1 MSVGSEVASPPLA
14 FVSDQGRKGVR
25 LDRIRVLV
33 ADDEPVVLAALA
45 ELVEAEDTLELVGM
59 AKDAQEAIDLAL
71 REHPDVALLDV
82 KMPAGGGPRAAR
94 EIKIGSHQTRVVALS
109 AYEDRTSVLEM
120 LRAGAVGYLVKGTRA
135 AEIVKMVQNVTRGD
149 VVLSSEVM
157 GDILEELT
165 GRLQVEDEEEELLKA
180 QSERIRDVLD
190 RGRLNMVFQ
199 PIVDL
204 EEDLVVGFE
213 ALARFPS
220 APDRPTETWF
230 TEAAAVGLRL
240 ELELAAIGAA
250 LAALPEAPVA
260 PYLSVN
266 AMPETLASDG
276 LAELLADAPAHRL
289 VLEITEHA
297 PVRDYEALN
306 KAMQR
311 MRGRG
316 IRLAVDDAGSGFASL
331 RHILQLAPDMI
342 KIDNALT
349 RNIYKDPARRA
360 LAAGLISFAAE
371 LGATIVAEGIQ
382 SRQELDG
389 LRSLGVRYG
398 QGFYLGRPGPIAEV
412 MTISDLTR

>member
-1 MSVGSEVASPPLA
+1 
-14 FVSDQGRKGVR
+14 
-25 LDRIRVLV
+25 LV
-33 ADDEPVVLAALA
+33 ADDEPVVRAALA
-45 ELVEAEDTLELVGM
+45 ELIEAENTLELVGV
-59 AKDAQEAIDLAL
+59 AKDAQEAIELAV

-94 EIKIGSHQTRVVALS
+94 EIRIGSLQTRVVALS

-135 AEIVKMVQNVTRGD
+135 AEIVKMIHNVTRGD

-165 GRLQVEDEEEELLKA
+165 GRLQVEGEEEELLRT

-190 RGRLNMVFQ
+190 NGRMMMVFQ

-204 EEDLVVGFE
+204 DTELVVGFE

-220 APDRPTETWF
+220 APERPTETWF
-230 TEAAAVGLRL
+230 TEAAAVGLRR
-240 ELELAAIGAA
+240 ELELAAVEAA
-250 LAALPEAPVA
+250 LAILPEAPGE

-266 AMPETLASDG
+266 ATPDTLSSAG
-276 LAELLADAPAHRL
+276 LAELLASAPADRL

-306 KAMQR
+306 AAMQR

-331 RHILQLAPDMI
+331 RHILQLAPDII

-349 RNIYKDPARRA
+349 RNVYKDPARRA

-382 SRQELDG
+382 TRQELET
-389 LRSLGVRYG
+389 LRELGVRYG
-398 QGFYLGRPGPIAEV
+398 QGFYLGRPGPIEDV
-412 MTISDLTR
+412 MSVGDLTR

>member
-1 MSVGSEVASPPLA
+1 M
-14 FVSDQGRKGVR
+14 
-25 LDRIRVLV
+25 DRIRVLV

-45 ELVEAEDTLELVGM
+45 ELVEAEETLELVGS
-59 AKDAQEAIDLAL
+59 AKDAQEAIEVAV

-94 EIKIGSHQTRVVALS
+94 EIRIGSLQTRVVALS

-135 AEIVKMVQNVTRGD
+135 AEIVKMVHNVTRGD

-165 GRLQVEDEEEELLKA
+165 GRLRIEGEEEDLLKA

-190 RGRLNMVFQ
+190 NGRLSMVFQ

-204 EEDLVVGFE
+204 EAEVVVGFE
-213 ALARFPS
+213 ALARFPF

-230 TEAAAVGLRL
+230 TEAAATGLRL
-240 ELELAAIGAA
+240 ELELAAVKAA
-250 LAALPEAPVA
+250 LEVLPEAPVG

-266 AMPETLASDG
+266 AMPDTLASDG
-276 LAELLADAPAHRL
+276 LAELLAAAPADRL

-306 KAMQR
+306 TAMHR

-316 IRLAVDDAGSGFASL
+316 VRLAVDDAGSGFASL
-331 RHILQLAPDMI
+331 RHILQLAPDII
-342 KIDNALT
+342 KIDIALT
-349 RNIYKDPARRA
+349 RNVYKDPARRA

-382 SRQELDG
+382 SRQELDA
-389 LRSLGVRYG
+389 LRELGVRYG
-398 QGFYLGRPGPIAEV
+398 QGFYLGRPAPIADV
-412 MTISDLTR
+412 MSVGDLTR

>member
-1 MSVGSEVASPPLA
+1 
-14 FVSDQGRKGVR
+14 

-33 ADDEPVVLAALA
+33 ADDEPVVRAALG
-45 ELVEAEDTLELVGM
+45 ELVEAEDTLELVGV
-59 AKDAQEAIDLAL
+59 ATDAQGAIDLAL

-82 KMPAGGGPRAAR
+82 KMPGGGGPRAAR
-94 EIKIGSHQTRVVALS
+94 EIRIGSLQTRVVALS

-135 AEIVKMVQNVTRGD
+135 AEIVKMVHNVTRGD

-165 GRLQVEDEEEELLKA
+165 GRLQIEGEEEELLNS
-180 QSERIRDVLD
+180 QSERIRDVLEH
-190 RGRLNMVFQ
+190 GKLTMVFQ

-204 EEDLVVGFE
+204 ETEEVVGLE
-213 ALARFPS
+213 ALARFPGD
-220 APDRPTETWF
+220 PDRATQAWF
-230 TEAAAVGLRL
+230 TEATAVGLRL
-240 ELELAAIGAA
+240 ELELAAIEAA
-250 LAALPEAPVA
+250 LAALAEAPA
-260 PYLSVN
+260 GPYLSVN
-266 AMPETLASDG
+266 AMPDTLASEG
-276 LAELLADAPAHRL
+276 LAVLLAYAPADRL

-297 PVRDYEALN
+297 PVHDYEGLN

-331 RHILQLAPDMI
+331 RHILQLAPDII

-349 RNIYKDPARRA
+349 RNVYKDPARRA

-371 LGATIVAEGIQ
+371 LGATIIAEGIET
-382 SRQELDG
+382 RLELDA
-389 LRSLGVRYG
+389 LRALGVRYG
-398 QGFYLGRPGPIAEV
+398 QGFFVGRPGPIAAV
-412 MTISDLTR
+412 MSIGDLTRSRGRTTAFRGS

>member
-1 MSVGSEVASPPLA
+1 M
-14 FVSDQGRKGVR
+14 
-25 LDRIRVLV
+25 DRIRVLV

-45 ELVEAEDTLELVGM
+45 ELVEAEETLELVGS
-59 AKDAQEAIDLAL
+59 AKDAQEAIEVAV

-94 EIKIGSHQTRVVALS
+94 EIRIGSLQTRVVALS

-135 AEIVKMVQNVTRGD
+135 AEIVKMVHNVTRGD

-165 GRLQVEDEEEELLKA
+165 GRLRIEGEEEDLLKA

-190 RGRLNMVFQ
+190 NGRLSMVFQ

-204 EEDLVVGFE
+204 EAEVVVGFE
-213 ALARFPS
+213 ALARFPF

-240 ELELAAIGAA
+240 ELELAAVKAA
-250 LAALPEAPVA
+250 LEVLPEAPVG

-266 AMPETLASDG
+266 AMPDTLASDG
-276 LAELLADAPAHRL
+276 LAELLAAAPADRL

-306 KAMQR
+306 TAMHR

-316 IRLAVDDAGSGFASL
+316 VRLAVDDAGSGFASL
-331 RHILQLAPDMI
+331 RHILQLAPDII
-342 KIDNALT
+342 KIDIALT
-349 RNIYKDPARRA
+349 RNVYKDPARRA

-382 SRQELDG
+382 SRQELDA
-389 LRSLGVRYG
+389 LRELGVRYG
-398 QGFYLGRPGPIAEV
+398 QGFYLGRPAPIADV
-412 MTISDLTR
+412 MSVGDLTR

>member
-1 MSVGSEVASPPLA
+1 ML
-14 FVSDQGRKGVR
+14 

-45 ELVEAEDTLELVGM
+45 ELVEAEETLELVGT
-59 AKDAQEAIDLAL
+59 AKDAQEAIELAV

-94 EIKIGSHQTRVVALS
+94 EIRIGSLQTRVVALS

-135 AEIVKMVQNVTRGD
+135 AEIVKMLHNVTRGD

-165 GRLQVEDEEEELLKA
+165 GRLQVEGEEEELFRA

-190 RGRLNMVFQ
+190 GARLSMVFQ

-204 EEDLVVGFE
+204 EAGVVVGFE
-213 ALARFPS
+213 ALARFPF
-220 APDRPTETWF
+220 APDRLTEAWF

-240 ELELAAIGAA
+240 ELELAAVKAA
-250 LAALPEAPVA
+250 LEALPEAPVE

-266 AMPETLASDG
+266 AMPDTLASEG
-276 LAELLADAPAHRL
+276 LAELLAEAPAERL

-306 KAMQR
+306 SAMRR

-331 RHILQLAPDMI
+331 RHILQLAPDII
-342 KIDNALT
+342 KIDDALT
-349 RNIYKDPARRA
+349 RNVYKDPARRA

-382 SRQELDG
+382 TRQELEA
-389 LRSLGVRYG
+389 LRELGVRYG
-398 QGFYLGRPGPIAEV
+398 QGFYLGRPGPIADV
-412 MTISDLTR
+412 MSIADLTR

>member
-1 MSVGSEVASPPLA
+1 
-14 FVSDQGRKGVR
+14 

-33 ADDEPVVLAALA
+33 ADDEPVVRAALG
-45 ELVEAEDTLELVGM
+45 ELVEAEETLELVGV
-59 AKDAQEAIDLAL
+59 ANDAQEAIDLAL

-82 KMPAGGGPRAAR
+82 KMPGGGGPRAAR
-94 EIKIGSHQTRVVALS
+94 EIRAGSPQTRVVALS

-135 AEIVKMVQNVTRGD
+135 AEIVRMMHNVTRGD

-165 GRLQVEDEEEELLKA
+165 GRLQIEGEEEELLSI
-180 QSERIRDVLD
+180 QSARIRNVLD
-190 RGRLNMVFQ
+190 HGELTMVFQ

-204 EEDLVVGFE
+204 ETEEVVGLE
-213 ALARFPS
+213 ALARFP
-220 APDRPTETWF
+220 AGLDRPTQAWF

-240 ELELAAIGAA
+240 ELELAAIEAA
-250 LAALPEAPVA
+250 LAGLAEAPA
-260 PYLSVN
+260 GPYLSVN
-266 AMPETLASDG
+266 AMPDTLASEG
-276 LAELLADAPAHRL
+276 LAELLTNAPADRL

-297 PVRDYEALN
+297 PVHDYEGLN

-331 RHILQLAPDMI
+331 RHILQLAPDII

-349 RNIYKDPARRA
+349 RNVYKDPARRA

-371 LGATIVAEGIQ
+371 LGATIIAEGIET
-382 SRQELDG
+382 REELDA
-389 LRSLGVRYG
+389 LRALGVRYG
-398 QGFYLGRPGPIAEV
+398 QGFFVGRPGSIAAV
-412 MTISDLTR
+412 MSVGNLTR

>member
-1 MSVGSEVASPPLA
+1 
-14 FVSDQGRKGVR
+14 

-33 ADDEPVVLAALA
+33 ADDEPVVRAALA
-45 ELVEAEDTLELVGM
+45 ELVEAEDTLELVGV
-59 AKDAQEAIDLAL
+59 ANDAQQAIDLAL

-94 EIKIGSHQTRVVALS
+94 EIRIGSLQTRVVALS

-135 AEIVKMVQNVTRGD
+135 AEIVKMVHNVTRGD

-165 GRLQVEDEEEELLKA
+165 GRLQVEGEEEELLRA

-190 RGRLNMVFQ
+190 EGKISMVFQ

-204 EEDLVVGFE
+204 ETEKVVGFE

-220 APDRPTETWF
+220 DPDRPTESWF
-230 TEAAAVGLRL
+230 TEAGAVGLRR
-240 ELELAAIGAA
+240 ELELAAVRCA
-250 LAALPEAPVA
+250 LDALPEAPTG

-266 AMPETLASDG
+266 AMPDTLASEG
-276 LAELLADAPAHRL
+276 LAALLAAAPADRL

-297 PVRDYEALN
+297 PVTDYEALN

-311 MRGRG
+311 MRARG

-331 RHILQLAPDMI
+331 RHILQLAPDII
-342 KIDNALT
+342 KIDKALT
-349 RNIYKDPARRA
+349 RNVYKDPARRA

-371 LGATIVAEGIQ
+371 LGATIIAEGIQ
-382 SRQELDG
+382 TRQELDT
-389 LRSLGVRYG
+389 LRELGVRYG
-398 QGFYLGRPGPIAEV
+398 QGFYLGRPGPIADV
-412 MTISDLTR
+412 MAIGDLAR

>member
-1 MSVGSEVASPPLA
+1 M
-14 FVSDQGRKGVR
+14 
-25 LDRIRVLV
+25 DRIRVLV
-33 ADDEPVVLAALA
+33 ADDEPVVRAALA
-45 ELVEAEDTLELVGM
+45 ELIEAENTLELVGV
-59 AKDAQEAIDLAL
+59 AKDAQEAIELAV

-94 EIKIGSHQTRVVALS
+94 EIRIGSLQTRVVALS

-135 AEIVKMVQNVTRGD
+135 AEIVKMIHNVTRGD

-165 GRLQVEDEEEELLKA
+165 GRLQVEGEEEELLRT

-190 RGRLNMVFQ
+190 NGRMMMVFQ

-204 EEDLVVGFE
+204 DTELVVGFE

-220 APDRPTETWF
+220 APERPTETWF
-230 TEAAAVGLRL
+230 TEAAAVGLRQ
-240 ELELAAIGAA
+240 ELELAAVEAA
-250 LAALPEAPVA
+250 LAILPEAPGE

-266 AMPETLASDG
+266 ATPDTLSSAG
-276 LAELLADAPAHRL
+276 LAELLASAPADRL

-297 PVRDYEALN
+297 PVHDYEALN
-306 KAMQR
+306 AAMQR

-331 RHILQLAPDMI
+331 RHILQLAPDII

-349 RNIYKDPARRA
+349 RNVYKDPARRA

-382 SRQELDG
+382 TRQELET
-389 LRSLGVRYG
+389 LRELGVRYG
-398 QGFYLGRPGPIAEV
+398 QGFYLGRPGPIEDV
-412 MTISDLTR
+412 MSVGDLTR